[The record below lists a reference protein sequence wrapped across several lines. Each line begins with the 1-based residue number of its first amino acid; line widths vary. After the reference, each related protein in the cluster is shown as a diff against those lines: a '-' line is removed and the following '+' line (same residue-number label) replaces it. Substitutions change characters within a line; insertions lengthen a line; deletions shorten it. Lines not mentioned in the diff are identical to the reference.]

1 MLTRIF
7 WYHVVGICPVKCQ
20 MMRKRTHFSI
30 CMLYERYKFC
40 ECALDICTSHE
51 CTRIEFFSCI
61 SVVKITLK
69 CVSAN
74 IKVLIHF
81 FPYSLFPL
89 VSLQHFSL
97 TPSVWQQ
104 VTVDHVITV
113 FPPCVCVVAVLNSA
127 SRETQPRPI
136 YQYRSLFDN
145 IFISQ
150 KKHKTYCTHVYHCH
164 LLFFI
169 L

>member
-81 FPYSLFPL
+81 FFHIPYFHLFLCSISPSPL
-89 VSLQHFSL
+89 Q
-97 TPSVWQQ
+97 
-104 VTVDHVITV
+104 
-113 FPPCVCVVAVLNSA
+113 
-127 SRETQPRPI
+127 
-136 YQYRSLFDN
+136 FDN
-145 IFISQ
+145 RWRLIMWSHFFLP
-150 KKHKTYCTHVYHCH
+150 VFVL
-164 LLFFI
+164 LLFSTQLLGKRSPGQYI
-169 L
+169 SIEHYLITSS

>member
-1 MLTRIF
+1 MSSQVQEDVKELNSVFARCMRGTNFVNVLWIF
-7 WYHVVGICPVKCQ
+7 AH
-20 MMRKRTHFSI
+20 H
-30 CMLYERYKFC
+30 
-40 ECALDICTSHE
+40 TSAE
-51 CTRIEFFSCI
+51 LSSFLAFQWF
-61 SVVKITLK
+61 KITLK

-74 IKVLIHF
+74 IKVIINF

-113 FPPCVCVVAVLNSA
+113 FPPCVCVVAVLNST

-150 KKHKTYCTHVYHCH
+150 TNHKTYCTLVYHCH

-169 L
+169 LQYIL